1 MILFLNGNEKRKNRR
16 KLPLLIQFYSRGQN
30 GDFCNSFCKLQLQKK
45 RIKVRWKTQIVEFFE
60 LFLCGV
66 ILFLNGNEKRKNRR
80 KLPLLIQFYSRRQ
93 NSEFTRV
100 DKMENLFGKLH
111 SIQKKN

>member
-1 MILFLNGNEKRKNRR
+1 MVMKREKSKKTSTSDSVLLAWTKWRICNFSVNCIRYKK
-16 KLPLLIQFYSRGQN
+16 KL
-30 GDFCNSFCKLQLQKK
+30 
-45 RIKVRWKTQIVEFFE
+45 KVRWKTQIIEFFE

-80 KLPLLIQFYSRRQ
+80 KLPFLIQFYSRGQ
-93 NSEFTRV
+93 NGEF
-100 DKMENLFGKLH
+100 FGKLL